1 MVAEGAL
8 QQQTSNKV
16 KRQHRSVTVCFL
28 PTRLSSGQLT
38 GCPDWIGV
46 VGLCLTVSLTAG
58 DCGPQEPAA
67 PLMAIT
73 LVPNTRYNSWCL
85 VAPPKASFDGSSG
98 AILQWSSASL
108 LVPLL

>member
-58 DCGPQEPAA
+58 YGPPGTRC
-67 PLMAIT
+67 T
-73 LVPNTRYNSWCL
+73 LDGHNLGTKHQVQFL
-85 VAPPKASFDGSSG
+85 VFGCTTK
-98 AILQWSSASL
+98 SL
-108 LVPLL
+108 I